1 MPDNLDDIQL
11 RSEEVQEILTRV
23 PHWMIRWGNLLI
35 LVLIL
40 LLLFLSWM
48 LKYPDTIP
56 AQAIITTNFPLQKEQ
71 ANVSEKIEAILVKE
85 GDTVPEGTPL
95 AILRNTANYLDVF
108 SLKRVID
115 TITINNRKIEFP
127 FAQMPPILEL
137 GDIQTS
143 YATFENSYIEYS
155 LNKDLQPYS
164 DENLA
169 NQISLSELYRRQEGI
184 LSQKKVEKSA
194 LSFKKK
200 AFDRQQE
207 LYDKGSI
214 SQQEYE
220 ASKIEYLQFENN
232 YKNYDSQLS
241 QIKEGISNAQKTSK
255 GAEFNQ
261 QREEISLRNKVIQSF
276 DQLKKSIKDWEL
288 RYLLQS
294 DIEGRVSFS
303 NYRFENENVT
313 AGDIVFIVIPIQES
327 SSYVAKI
334 KAPTQ
339 NSGKIKLGQKANIKL
354 ENFPDDEFGM
364 LQGTVDYISM
374 LPDKDGLYLIDV
386 KLPKKLITT
395 YNKEIPF
402 QQEMR
407 GSVEIITE
415 DLRLIERFFYQFRS
429 IMDK

>member
-56 AQAIITTNFPLQKEQ
+56 AEAIITTEVPLQKEQ

-115 TITINNRKIEFP
+115 TITLNNRQIDFP
-127 FAQMPPILEL
+127 FDQMPPILAL

-155 LNKDLQPYS
+155 LNRELKPFS
-164 DENLA
+164 DENIA

-184 LSQKKVEKSA
+184 LSQKKIEGSA
-194 LSFKKK
+194 LNFKKK
-200 AFDRQQE
+200 DFARQQE

-214 SQQEYE
+214 SQQEFE
-220 ASKIEYLQFENN
+220 QAKIEYLQFENN
-232 YKNYDSQLS
+232 YKNYDTQLS
-241 QIKEGISNAQKTSK
+241 QIKESISNAQKTSK
-255 GAEFNQ
+255 GTEFNQ

-354 ENFPDDEFGM
+354 ANFPDDEFGM
-364 LQGTVDYISM
+364 LQGTVNYISM

-395 YNKEIPF
+395 YKKEIPF

-429 IMDK
+429 LMDK

>member
-1 MPDNLDDIQL
+1 
-11 RSEEVQEILTRV
+11 
-23 PHWMIRWGNLLI
+23 
-35 LVLIL
+35 
-40 LLLFLSWM
+40 
-48 LKYPDTIP
+48 
-56 AQAIITTNFPLQKEQ
+56 
-71 ANVSEKIEAILVKE
+71 
-85 GDTVPEGTPL
+85 
-95 AILRNTANYLDVF
+95 
-108 SLKRVID
+108 
-115 TITINNRKIEFP
+115 
-127 FAQMPPILEL
+127 MPPILAL

-155 LNKDLQPYS
+155 LNRELQPFS

-169 NQISLSELYRRQEGI
+169 NQISLSELYRRQESI
-184 LSQKKVEKSA
+184 LSQKKIGRSE

-200 AFDRQQE
+200 DFDRQQE
-207 LYDKGSI
+207 LFDKGSI

-220 ASKIEYLQFENN
+220 RGKIEYLQFKNQ
-232 YKNYDSQLS
+232 YKNYDTQLS
-241 QIKEGISNAQKTSK
+241 QIKESISNAQKTSK

-313 AGDIVFIVIPIQES
+313 AGDIVFIVIPIQET

-339 NSGKIKLGQKANIKL
+339 NSGKIKIGQKANIKL

-364 LQGTVDYISM
+364 LQGTVDYISL
-374 LPDKDGLYLIDV
+374 LPDKEGQYLIDV

-395 YNKEIPF
+395 YKKEIPF

-429 IMDK
+429 LMDK